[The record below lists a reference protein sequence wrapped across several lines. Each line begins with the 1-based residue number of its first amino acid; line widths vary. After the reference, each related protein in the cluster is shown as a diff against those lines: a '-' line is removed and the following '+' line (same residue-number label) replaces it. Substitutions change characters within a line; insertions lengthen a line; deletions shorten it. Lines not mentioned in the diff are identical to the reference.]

1 MAVNIK
7 SCEKCIHN
15 KVCGIKRTFERYME
29 AANNL
34 CINELKSTRFAA
46 DDEDI
51 IVDVECKHYMNDT
64 YTSIKAD
71 SITLRG

>member
-51 IVDVECKHYMNDT
+51 IIDVECKHYKLDT
-64 YTSIKAD
+64 CMRISAD
-71 SITLRG
+71 SITVGR